1 MSAVL
6 DEAAQAH
13 TRVVLD
19 RLFVGARTVAA
30 YGEHHPQSEAAALEL
45 AEAFRAMGAPTT
57 VQFLGDGV
65 FRDRQLVPVGFESFV
80 QGRQLGH
87 AMGAVGAR
95 ELLVEDVPSASSL
108 LPLLTMVGRA
118 LSGGT
123 EGLDHVRVPGLRW
136 RDLGGAVWGEAGV
149 KVEPEL
155 FAVGQV
161 ALGVG
166 AAEALLL
173 RKAGPVD
180 WTEALGIVRRLDRAL
195 DAHED
200 AARDALERAPGP
212 WTPARRSVSAGLLGL
227 LVMRRLGAVAW
238 SARCVAHTALVLGLH
253 GYHARDGVPLA
264 HAALHATR
272 LLDQPVPSRSG
283 AEPHRMRVSVLVDR
297 FARFPEDRGAWL
309 GVMGLVELLY
319 TLELWRSPRSAEGD
333 RLRPELLAMLAGP
346 GGEALD
352 PQWVRAVL
360 GSFAPR

>member
-1 MSAVL
+1 MSTHL

-13 TRVVLD
+13 TRAVLD

-30 YGEHHPQSEAAALEL
+30 YGEHHPQSEAAALDL

-65 FRDRQLVPVGFESFV
+65 FRDRQLVPVGFEGFV
-80 QGRQLGH
+80 QGRQLGA

-95 ELLVEDVPSASSL
+95 ELLVDDVPSAAPL

-136 RDLGGAVWGEAGV
+136 RDVGGAVWGEAGE

-161 ALGVG
+161 ALAVG
-166 AAEALLL
+166 AAEALLAL
-173 RKAGPVD
+173 KSGPVD
-180 WTEALGIVRRLDRAL
+180 WTEALGVVRRLDRAL
-195 DAHED
+195 EAHEE
-200 AARDALERAPGP
+200 AARDALERAPGA
-212 WTPARRSVSAGLLGL
+212 WSPARRAGSAALLGL

-253 GYHARDGVPLA
+253 GYHAREGVPLV
-264 HAALHATR
+264 HAALQATR
-272 LLDQPVPSRSG
+272 LLEQPVPSRSG
-283 AEPHRMRVSVLVDR
+283 AEPHRMRVSVLIDR
-297 FARFPEDRGAWL
+297 FARYPEDRGAWL

-319 TLELWRSPRSAEGD
+319 TLELWRSPRAAEGD
-333 RLRPELLAMLAGP
+333 RLRPELLAMLAG
-346 GGEALD
+346 GAGESLD
-352 PQWVRAVL
+352 PQWVRAVVNA
-360 GSFAPR
+360 FAPK